1 LHHGQRLCHSQNES
15 RDTYEDCI
23 YNTCDTTQ
31 AHCMMGNAS
40 VTHELSDV
48 THMMIAYHDTGEF
61 DMDNTPDCIMG
72 NASDPLS
79 PFGISAAPPGAAD
92 ELEALMLHVSPCTA
106 THCNALQRTATHCN
120 ALQCTDPHCNIL
132 QHTATRCNTLQH
144 AATHCNTL
152 QRTATHCN
160 TLSHA
165 ATCSNTLQ
173 QLEELMVH
181 VSTCVFCVTY
191 VKESRRTHERV
202 TSHV

>member
-1 LHHGQRLCHSQNES
+1 
-15 RDTYEDCI
+15 
-23 YNTCDTTQ
+23 
-31 AHCMMGNAS
+31 MMGNAS

-144 AATHCNTL
+144 TATHCNAL

-160 TLSHA
+160 ALHHTATHCTTRQHSATSRCNNACSTLFA
-165 ATCSNTLQ
+165 QQLRENTIICCNTLQ
-173 QLEELMVH
+173 HITAALQNRI
-181 VSTCVFCVTY
+181 ST
-191 VKESRRTHERV
+191 THCYNSLQH
-202 TSHV
+202 TATH